1 MLRIYLSVLV
11 SESLERYHVNIE
23 QGICTAFIGKN
34 GAGKSTL
41 IDIIIGNKQLDTG
54 EIVDED
60 NLLNSQRMAIL
71 FQKTQFPKMLKVRE
85 LLELHQSFYKQV
97 ISIERFQEITQFDEG
112 QLEQMA
118 DSLSGGQKRILD
130 FALTLVGRPEFLIM
144 DEPTTVDIETREHFW
159 QIIADLKHKGMTILY
174 TSHYIEE
181 VERMADHVI
190 LLDEGV
196 IQISD
201 SPENI
206 RTNGSRSVINIPKYF
221 HKIIESIDMIMI
233 VRFRKGSLL

>member
-1 MLRIYLSVLV
+1 MICVENISKRFGKREVLKDIT
-11 SESLERYHVNIE
+11 LNIE

-85 LLELHQSFYKQV
+85 LFELHQSFYKQV

-144 DEPTTVDIETREHFW
+144 DEPTTAMDIETREHFW
-159 QIIADLKHKGMTILY
+159 QIIADLKRKGMTILY

-201 SPENI
+201 TLVQTLVVSL
-206 RTNGSRSVINIPKYF
+206 
-221 HKIIESIDMIMI
+221 IDLLNPYC
-233 VRFRKGSLL
+233 SLLF